1 MKCKQHLT
9 GGLAAAGLAS
19 VAGWAQV
26 PAPTGE
32 TNVPTVLETIVV
44 TAESESQA
52 LVQEPFLPDVL
63 GERIFAGK
71 RTSVIDLDA
80 FPRVQ
85 ANNYRQALALTPG
98 LLFSEETTPL
108 VSLGYRGI
116 GEPHRSQF
124 LQVLQDGVPIHADP
138 FGYPEAYFTPPLDV
152 VDRAEFIRGGGSLMY
167 GPQPAGALNYVT
179 HQPRRDRE
187 FSGRSQH
194 VLGSDGLYSTYNAVD
209 GTVGRLGYLAY
220 FNHRQADGF
229 RAANSDYQLDGGHFK
244 LVLDADRDSRWT
256 LALDAYEE
264 NHGEPGG
271 LGFGTGP
278 NDANYFADRDQAS
291 RLNDRF
297 ALRRYVPS
305 LEYQLT
311 ANDRTSL
318 SVKTWGGY
326 YERYSRRQRGGGF
339 GTRPNGANA
348 NSNDIERQEFYSF
361 GLEPRIRHDWEAWNA
376 GHTLAAGFQF
386 YRLDSPRTDVRG
398 ATATAT
404 TGVLQRDA
412 QREVYYGSL
421 FVENRFVFGRLS
433 VTPGFRLE
441 NVAQDLAVRNFDA
454 STGAFVND
462 RAKDKLDTE
471 PLFGLG
477 AAYDLQPKVQLYGN
491 VSQGYRTTVFTESL
505 IPTPAAT
512 LDQDLDPLKSWSY
525 EVGFRGNPEPWLTW
539 DTSLFLVDLDN
550 KFGGTVVAGGVT
562 SLRNVG
568 RTVNRGWDAA
578 VQFDLV
584 GALDNWRGTENASS
598 FGSFD
603 LYGNVML
610 LDAEI
615 RGGTFG
621 GMTPQYAPDYLLRTG
636 VIYRWQQRLKLAFLG
651 TFVADHFAT
660 DDENPSRLVPAYM
673 TWDLTLE
680 WAVIP
685 DRLRLLAGINNIF
698 DEDYYARIRSDGIDP
713 AYGRNFY
720 AGASLEF

>member
-1 MKCKQHLT
+1 MKSRTCLLT
-9 GGLAAAGLAS
+9 ASAALIAGGAAVRGD
-19 VAGWAQV
+19 
-26 PAPTGE
+26 E
-32 TNVPTVLETIVV
+32 TNGVVVLERMVV
-44 TAESESQA
+44 IGESESQA
-52 LVQEPFLPDVL
+52 LVQDPFLPDVV

-124 LQVLQDGVPIHADP
+124 LQVMRDGIPLHADP

-152 VDRAEFIRGGGSLMY
+152 VDRSEFVRGGGSLMY

-194 VLGSDGLYSTYNAVD
+194 VFGSDNLYSTYNAVD

-220 FNHRQADGF
+220 FNHRESDGF
-229 RAANSDYQLDGGHFK
+229 RTANSDYQLDGGHFK

-271 LGFGTGP
+271 LNFGSGP
-278 NDANYFADRDQAS
+278 NDASYLVSRDQAS

-297 ALRRYVPS
+297 ALRRYIPS
-305 LEYQLT
+305 LEYQLD
-311 ANDRTSL
+311 AGDRTSL
-318 SVKTWGGY
+318 SVKSWGGY
-326 YERYSRRQRGGGF
+326 YERFSRRQRGGGF
-339 GTRPNGANA
+339 GTAPSGPASG
-348 NSNDIERQEFYSF
+348 SNDIERQEFYSF
-361 GLEPRIRHDWEAWNA
+361 GIEPRIRHDWEAFGE
-376 GHTLAAGFQF
+376 GHTLAAGVQF
-386 YRLDSPRTDVRG
+386 YHLDSPRTDVRG
-398 ATATAT
+398 AAADAKSGT
-404 TGVLQRDA
+404 LFRDA
-412 QREVYYGSL
+412 QREVHYGAV
-421 FVENRFVFGRLS
+421 FAENRFAFGRLS

-441 NVAQDLAVRNFDA
+441 NVAQNLEIDHYDPV
-454 STGAFVND
+454 TGAFLT
-462 RAKDKLDTE
+462 RQSKSKLDTE

-477 AAYDLQPKVQLYGN
+477 CAYDFQPKIQAYGN

-505 IPTPAAT
+505 IPSPAAV
-512 LDQDLDPLKSWSY
+512 LDQDLEPLKSWTY
-525 EVGFRGNPEPWLTW
+525 EIGFRGNPRPWLTW
-539 DTSLFLVDLDN
+539 DTSLFRVDLDN
-550 KFGGTVVAGGVT
+550 KFGGTVTAGGIT

-568 RTVNRGWDAA
+568 RTVSQGWDGA
-578 VQFDLV
+578 VQFDVV
-584 GALDNWRGTENASS
+584 GALDAWRDTDHVAGV
-598 FGSFD
+598 GSLD
-603 LYGNVML
+603 LYGNVTL

-615 RGGTFG
+615 HGGALDG
-621 GMTPQYAPDYLLRTG
+621 NVPQYAPDYLLRAG
-636 VIYRWQQRLKLAFLG
+636 FIYRWQNRLKLAFLG
-651 TFVADHFAT
+651 TFVGDHFAT
-660 DDENPSRLVPAYM
+660 DDENPTRTIPAYM

-680 WAVIP
+680 WVVIP
-685 DRLRLLAGINNIF
+685 ERLRLMAGLNNVF

-720 AGASLEF
+720 AGLSVEF

>member
-1 MKCKQHLT
+1 
-9 GGLAAAGLAS
+9 
-19 VAGWAQV
+19 
-26 PAPTGE
+26 
-32 TNVPTVLETIVV
+32 
-44 TAESESQA
+44 
-52 LVQEPFLPDVL
+52 
-63 GERIFAGK
+63 
-71 RTSVIDLDA
+71 
-80 FPRVQ
+80 
-85 ANNYRQALALTPG
+85 
-98 LLFSEETTPL
+98 
-108 VSLGYRGI
+108 
-116 GEPHRSQF
+116 
-124 LQVLQDGVPIHADP
+124 
-138 FGYPEAYFTPPLDV
+138 
-152 VDRAEFIRGGGSLMY
+152 
-167 GPQPAGALNYVT
+167 
-179 HQPRRDRE
+179 
-187 FSGRSQH
+187 
-194 VLGSDGLYSTYNAVD
+194 
-209 GTVGRLGYLAY
+209 
-220 FNHRQADGF
+220 
-229 RAANSDYQLDGGHFK
+229 
-244 LVLDADRDSRWT
+244 
-256 LALDAYEE
+256 
-264 NHGEPGG
+264 
-271 LGFGTGP
+271 
-278 NDANYFADRDQAS
+278 
-291 RLNDRF
+291 
-297 ALRRYVPS
+297 
-305 LEYQLT
+305 
-311 ANDRTSL
+311 
-318 SVKTWGGY
+318 VKTWGGY

-603 LYGNVML
+603 LYGNVTL